1 MQHSINE
8 LKVFRTKF
16 EESFTD
22 THYVGVKNTHLID
35 ELTTTVEQLKLDCQK
50 ALNFGNTKLDTE
62 TFDEEIANVLDHLHK
77 SIRQPMDRG

>member
-1 MQHSINE
+1 VHKDEFLDHRAETGQMQHSINE

-35 ELTTTVEQLKLDCQK
+35 ELTTTVEQLKLDC
-50 ALNFGNTKLDTE
+50 
-62 TFDEEIANVLDHLHK
+62 
-77 SIRQPMDRG
+77 